1 MKHIY
6 TVLCLLLLSGEFS
19 IANAQFID
27 TTWRVTGVVGE
38 PWFANPEMIL
48 GRTQYFFKG
57 EAEGVFYSCNYAGQS
72 TTYTKYHLSE
82 FLENKEFK
90 LFKKHQTELML
101 RDERIMVHRISCNG
115 KSESERRVFYP
126 FVTFENWTTGFYLFE
141 GAIYILQCEQFCE
154 YL

>member
-6 TVLCLLLLSGEFS
+6 TFLCLLLLSGEFS

-72 TTYTKYHLSE
+72 TTYTKYQLSE

-115 KSESERRVFYP
+115 K
-126 FVTFENWTTGFYLFE
+126 
-141 GAIYILQCEQFCE
+141 
-154 YL
+154 